1 MTAQPLRHPY
11 ARGRLRVIT
20 GSRAKR
26 PSLAPWVVFSLV
38 AVVAF
43 LGMVLT
49 RTALD
54 RSAIE
59 LAQIERQIAEAKTT
73 NQILRLEIGRLESPA
88 RIAPLALELGMV
100 YPRTSEKLMVAGVI
114 PDDSSDPRWSELDR
128 LAVAA
133 PQDTAGVSD
142 DGTPLAAGTTSL
154 STDTV
159 P

>member
-11 ARGRLRVIT
+11 GRGRLRVVT
-20 GSRAKR
+20 GSRAHR

-59 LAQIERQIAEAKTT
+59 LAQVERRITEAKTT

-88 RIAPLALELGMV
+88 RIAPLAAEMGMV

-114 PDDSSDPRWSELDR
+114 RNDSTDPRWSELQR
-128 LAVAA
+128 LAV
-133 PQDTAGVSD
+133 GSD
-142 DGTPLAAGTTSL
+142 EETTLAAA
-154 STDTV
+154 STPETPNQDTV

>member
-11 ARGRLRVIT
+11 SRGRLRVVT
-20 GSRAKR
+20 GARAHR

-59 LAQIERQIAEAKTT
+59 LAKIERQIAEAKTT

-88 RIAPLALELGMV
+88 RIAPLAAEMGMV

-114 PDDSSDPRWSELDR
+114 PDGSSDPRWSELAR

-133 PQDTAGVSD
+133 PSDSSVASDAGTA
-142 DGTPLAAGTTSL
+142 LAAGTTSE
-154 STDTV
+154 TPDTA